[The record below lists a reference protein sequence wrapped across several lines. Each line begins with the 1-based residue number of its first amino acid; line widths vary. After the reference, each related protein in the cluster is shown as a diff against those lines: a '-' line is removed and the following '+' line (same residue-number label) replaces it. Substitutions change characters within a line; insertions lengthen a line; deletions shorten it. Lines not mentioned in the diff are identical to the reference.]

1 MKIEVIF
8 RCTISQIKYLLTWQQ
23 KSNIMKWK
31 STTVDSSLNAAT
43 ELFIPA
49 T

>member
-8 RCTISQIKYLLTWQQ
+8 RCTTSQIKYLLTEQQ
-23 KSNIMKWK
+23 KRNVMKWK
-31 STTVDSSLNAAT
+31 STTDSSLNAAT

>member
-8 RCTISQIKYLLTWQQ
+8 RCTTSQIKYLLTEQQ
-23 KSNIMKWK
+23 KRNVMKWK
-31 STTVDSSLNAAT
+31 STTVDSSLNAAI